1 MAARRRGRKR
11 KPTTKQARKRE
22 RIPRAEQNGLRAYSY
37 GAEEIE
43 RLLVTGEDA
52 ERLKTYFGEER
63 YQELRELALE
73 GQVNERRV
81 RGGPRVL
88 ILPGIMGSTLGTPG
102 SIFDDVIWF
111 DPLDIIRG
119 NLIDLALDGNSG
131 KLTSLDAFPLVYTGL
146 RLRLRNAGYDADYH
160 HYDWR
165 MSIDD
170 LGAGLVK
177 RLKSEPAADVYL
189 VAHSMGGLVARAAIA
204 QNAPKIKRL
213 IMLGTPNHGSF
224 APVQAIRAVYSVV
237 KQVAA
242 LDTRHSAE
250 ALSSK
255 IFSTFPGLYQMLPTP
270 DQFSSVNLFDA
281 DNWPQHGAQPRQPL
295 LNKVRAVQE
304 SLAKADDRFF
314 LIAGVDQE
322 TTVGLRFEED
332 EFVYDN
338 SVEGDGTVPLAS
350 ARLDGTQT
358 YYVAESHGSLP
369 NNRVIAKAVS
379 DILAT
384 GNTAEL
390 PQEWIPT
397 RRGVTRSLGDAE
409 LKTPPYEGRR
419 GKELTHS
426 EIRHVLDGVASP
438 DARGEAVPL
447 APKVAATGEVVG
459 YAQEFNQVVVGR
471 RRQQRLDIQIAL
483 GSITEVDSRA
493 CVLGIFRDVTP
504 SGAAL
509 ALDERL
515 NGAIKDF
522 TVRRMFSGNAGE
534 IFVLPTGRHPVPAD
548 FILFVGLGHFD
559 RLTPDVLQIAAE
571 NVIRACVRTN
581 VEELATVLF
590 GAGSGPATGTVL
602 QNLVSGFFRGL
613 KDADRNHSFRRIT
626 ICENDRERYAE
637 IKQQLLS
644 LASTTLFQDVEVT
657 LTELTLPPPLVPAG
671 PRGVKPITQPA
682 YLIVRQEVMSDGTLQ
697 YLSSVL
703 TAGAKATVITD
714 TKKVDQQKLDRHL
727 RLIESQQFNLHT
739 LDSFGEEI
747 AKLILAERVLSV
759 LPGMR
764 SLHLVIVHDAAS
776 SRIPWETLKVDN
788 WFPAVNGGLSRRY
801 VAENLSVAKWLEQR
815 QKSPTLNMLLVV
827 NPTLDLPGAEREGKR
842 IRELFDTH
850 PSVKIDELN
859 GAAASRPAL
868 LAKIKSGDYDV
879 IHYAGH
885 AFFNAAN
892 PASSGILCH
901 GKQVLS
907 GTDLASIGNLPSLV
921 FFNACEAGRIRRGPD
936 SRKKELD
943 VEKRLDRSVGLAEA
957 FLRGGVAN
965 YLGTYW
971 PVGDE
976 AAECFAETF
985 YTELLNKKPIGEALL
1000 AGRNKVRNDAKS
1012 VDWADYIHYGSY
1024 DFLLKQG

>member
-1 MAARRRGRKR
+1 MAAHRRGRKS
-11 KPTTKQARKRE
+11 KSTPKKARKRA
-22 RIPRAEQNGLRAYSY
+22 RLPREEQNGLRAYSY
-37 GAEEIE
+37 SAEEIE
-43 RLLVTGEDA
+43 KLLATGEDA
-52 ERLKTYFGEER
+52 ERLKAYFGDER

-73 GQVNERRV
+73 AQVNERRV

-88 ILPGIMGSTLGTPG
+88 ILPGIMGSTIGTRRA
-102 SIFDDVIWF
+102 IFDDVIWF

-119 NLIDLALDGNSG
+119 NLIDLAMNGTSG
-131 KLTSLDAFPLVYTGL
+131 KLTSLDALPLVYTGL

-160 HYDWR
+160 PYDWR

-177 RLKSEPAADVYL
+177 RLKNEPAEEVYL
-189 VAHSMGGLVARAAIA
+189 VAHSMGGLVARAAITLK
-204 QNAPKIKRL
+204 APKIKRL

-224 APVQAIRAVYSVV
+224 VPVQAIRAVYSVV

-242 LDTRHSAE
+242 LDTRHNAE

-255 IFSTFPGLYQMLPTP
+255 IFTTFPGLYQMLPTP
-270 DQFSSVNLFDA
+270 EQFSWVNLFDVA
-281 DNWPQHGAQPRQPL
+281 NWPQTGPQPRQPL
-295 LNKVRAVQE
+295 LNKVRSVQE
-304 SLAKADDRFF
+304 SLAKADERFF

-322 TTVGLRFEED
+322 TTVGLRFEEN

-338 SVEGDGTVPLAS
+338 SIEGDGTVPLAS
-350 ARLDGTQT
+350 AKLNGTQT
-358 YYVAESHGSLP
+358 YYVAEGHGSLP
-369 NNRVIAKAVS
+369 NNRIVAKAVA
-379 DILAT
+379 DILAN
-384 GNTAEL
+384 GSTAEL
-390 PQEWIPT
+390 PQEWLPN
-397 RRGVTRSLGDAE
+397 RRGLTRSVRDAE

-426 EIRHVLDGVASP
+426 EIRHVLDDVASP
-438 DARGEAVPL
+438 DARGAAVPL
-447 APKVAATGEVVG
+447 TPKVAVTGEVVG

-471 RRQQRLDIQIAL
+471 RRQQRIDIQLAL

-493 CVLGIFRDVTP
+493 CVLGIFRDVAP

-534 IFVLPTGRHPVPAD
+534 IFVLPTGRHPVRAD
-548 FILFVGLGHFD
+548 FILFIGLGHFD
-559 RLTPDVLQIAAE
+559 RLTPEVLQIAAG
-571 NVIRACVRTN
+571 NVIRACIRTN

-590 GAGSGPATGTVL
+590 GAGSGPATATVL
-602 QNLVSGFFRGL
+602 QNLVTGFFRGL
-613 KDADRNHSFRRIT
+613 KDTDQNHSFRRIT
-626 ICENDRERYAE
+626 ICENDRERYGE

-644 LASTTLFQDVEVT
+644 LTSTTLFQDVEVT
-657 LTELTLPPPLVPAG
+657 LSEVTLPPPLVAAA
-671 PRGVKPITQPA
+671 PRGVAPGAQPA
-682 YLIVRQEVMSDGTLQ
+682 YLIIRQEVMTDGTVQ

-714 TKKVDQQKLDRHL
+714 TKKVDQDKLDRHL
-727 RLIESQQFNLHT
+727 RMIESQQFNLQALET
-739 LDSFGEEI
+739 FGETL
-747 AKLILAERVLSV
+747 ANLVLAERVISV

-764 SLHLVIVHDAAS
+764 NLHLVIVHDAPS
-776 SRIPWETLKVDN
+776 SRIPWETVKIGA

-815 QKSPTLNMLLVV
+815 QKSPILNLLLVV
-827 NPTLDLPGAEREGKR
+827 NPTLDLAGAEREGKR

-859 GAAASRPAL
+859 GAAATRPAL

-976 AAECFAETF
+976 AAECFAEIF

-1000 AGRNKVRNDAKS
+1000 AGRNKVRNDTKS